1 MSSIAVYPGSF
12 DPMTF
17 GHLDIVARAAK
28 LFSELHV
35 LVVHNPEKTPF
46 FSSAER
52 VELILSSLTE
62 AGRFGEPIDPKAKI
76 VVETLDQ
83 GLLVEYCHK
92 VHASALIKG
101 VRSTADLDY
110 ELPMAHVNRDLAQV
124 ETLFLP
130 ADPQH
135 GFVSSSLV
143 KQVAALGGSV
153 EKYVP
158 TAVVRALAAQK
169 ANKG

>member
-17 GHLDIVARAAK
+17 GHLDIVARGAK
-28 LFSELHV
+28 LFGELHV
-35 LVVHNPEKTPF
+35 LVVHNPAKNPF
-46 FSSAER
+46 FTSAER
-52 VELILSSLTE
+52 IELIRASLTE
-62 AGRFGEPIDPKAKI
+62 AGRFGAPIDPKAKI
-76 VVETLDQ
+76 VIETLDQ
-83 GLLVEYCHK
+83 GLLVEYCHR
-92 VHASALIKG
+92 VNASVLVKG

-110 ELPMAHVNRDLAQV
+110 ELPMARVNRDLAGV

-143 KQVAALGGSV
+143 RQVAALGGSV

-158 TAVVRALAAQK
+158 TAVVRALNAKQAK
-169 ANKG
+169 KG